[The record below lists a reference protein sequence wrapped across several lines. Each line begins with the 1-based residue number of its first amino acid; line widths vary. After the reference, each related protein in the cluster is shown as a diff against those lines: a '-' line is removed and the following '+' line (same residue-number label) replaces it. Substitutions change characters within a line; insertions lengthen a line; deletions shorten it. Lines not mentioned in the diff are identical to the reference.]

1 MAGIIEA
8 RFRESKSFCE
18 QIGHRSFVIIPHEI
32 CVKKA
37 TANMMITYYE
47 FHHYNE
53 LVKLQFIANYYFLY
67 YNYLTTQQKEG

>member
-1 MAGIIEA
+1 MI
-8 RFRESKSFCE
+8 
-18 QIGHRSFVIIPHEI
+18 VPHEI

-47 FHHYNE
+47 FHYCKQ
-53 LVKLQFIANYYFLY
+53 LAKPQFIANYYFLY